1 LQPSSRIQIRKA
13 GRQEKIPV
21 PVFLL
26 SLLNS
31 WRLGGGHGL
40 VTFYIASNGGR
51 FNLFIIRM
59 KTLFILGLAVLGV
72 LRASAQVD
80 VELSLDQEQFL
91 PSESLPL
98 AVKISN
104 RSGQQI
110 HLGAEADWLTFNV
123 EAVDGFVVIKNAEVP
138 VMGAF
143 DLETGQLGIKRVD
156 LQPYFNL
163 TKPGRYRIIAT
174 LRIKDWGAEIA
185 SAPKSFDVI
194 TGAKLWEQ
202 DFGVPS
208 PTNGVPEV
216 RKYTLEQANYL
227 RNQLRLYVQ
236 VSDQAEAVV
245 YHVSVLGPMVSF
257 SQPDSQVDRQGRL
270 CTLWQTGASG
280 FSYTVVN
287 PDGTVAS
294 TDYYENYF
302 SRPRLTITNVGDVA
316 VVGGTRRLKPTELP
330 VVKAPN
336 ELPPLTKPVMPAG
349 TN

>member
-1 LQPSSRIQIRKA
+1 MS
-13 GRQEKIPV
+13 
-21 PVFLL
+21 
-26 SLLNS
+26 
-31 WRLGGGHGL
+31 
-40 VTFYIASNGGR
+40 
-51 FNLFIIRM
+51 IIRM
-59 KTLFILGLAVLGV
+59 KILFILGLAVLGV
-72 LRASAQVD
+72 FRASAQVE

-91 PSESLPL
+91 PSESLPV

-123 EAVDGFVVIKNAEVP
+123 EAVDGFVVIKSAEVP
-138 VMGAF
+138 VTGAF

-174 LRIKDWGAEIA
+174 LRVKDWSAQMA
-185 SAPKSFDVI
+185 SAPKGFDVI
-194 TGAKLWEQ
+194 TGAKLWSQ

-208 PTNGVPEV
+208 PTNGVPDV

-227 RNQLRLYVQ
+227 KNQLRLYVQ

-245 YHVSVLGPMVSF
+245 YKVSALGPMVSF
-257 SQPDSQVDRQGRL
+257 SQPESQVDRQGRL
-270 CTLWQTGASG
+270 CVLWQTGAQT
-280 FSYTVVN
+280 FSYAMVN

-302 SRPRLTITNVGDVA
+302 SRPRLTITRDGDVA
-316 VVGGTRRLKPTELP
+316 VVGGTRRARPMELP
-330 VVKAPN
+330 IVKAPN
-336 ELPPLTKPVMPAG
+336 ELPPLTKPVMPKG